1 MLRTAL
7 ITGCS
12 SGIGRALVGAF
23 LERDFFVVAT
33 ARRVASLA
41 ELAEDKRVL
50 CLPLDVCDPDS
61 IQAAV
66 AQALE
71 RRGRVDVLV
80 NNAGFGLL
88 GPALELGAEDLR
100 RQLETNV
107 LGPLAL
113 VQAVA
118 PSMIEARAGLIVNV
132 GSVSGV
138 LTTPF
143 AGAYCA
149 SKAAL
154 HSLSDALR
162 MELRPFGIHVV
173 TVQPG
178 GIRSRFGDTAGRIL
192 DETLAPDS
200 RYRAVEAHIM
210 ARARAGQEGAMDADA
225 FAREVLD
232 ELMHD
237 PPPAVVRGGRN
248 SVKLPLYRWA
258 LPLSLLDRILSKK
271 FGLDELS

>member
-1 MLRTAL
+1 MQRTAL

-50 CLPLDVCDPDS
+50 CLPLDVCDAGS
-61 IQAAV
+61 ISDAV
-66 AQALE
+66 GQVLE

-80 NNAGFGLL
+80 NNAGFGLM
-88 GPALELGAEDLR
+88 GPALELDAGDLR
-100 RQLETNV
+100 RQLETHV
-107 LGPLAL
+107 VGPLAL
-113 VQAVA
+113 TQAVA
-118 PSMIEARAGLIVNV
+118 PAMIEARAGLIVNV

-154 HSLSDALR
+154 HALSDALR
-162 MELRPFGIHVV
+162 MELKPFGIHVV

-178 GIRSRFGDTAGRIL
+178 GIQSRFGDTAGRIL

-200 RYRAVEAHIM
+200 RYRAVAGHIA
-210 ARARAGQEGAMDADA
+210 ARARAGQEGAMDAQA

-237 PPPAVVRGGRN
+237 PPPAIVRAGR
-248 SVKLPLYRWA
+248 SSIKLPLYRWA
-258 LPLSLLDRILSKK
+258 LPTSLLDRVLSKK
-271 FGLDELS
+271 FGLDRLP